1 MTDAMN
7 VSNGIELSL
16 DPLSLRS
23 VYASL
28 TEANAGFKRLFPG
41 ESDARQAVHTV
52 YGGAHLFKADTAHKM
67 AEVAL
72 RSFREYAPDAATLT
86 KCLGINAD
94 PTLSQRI
101 YDRVL
106 SKLQREAVEDFRID
120 FEDGYGNRPDSEED
134 GHARLAAEEVAAGMK
149 AGTLPPFIGIRVKTF
164 NDELVSRSVR
174 TLDIFLTTL
183 VKDSGGKLPNNFVV
197 TTPKVTHAQQVS
209 ALVEILGMLETKLK
223 LESKSLKFEI
233 MVETPQSIISPNGT
247 CPLPQFIARS
257 EGRCVA
263 AHFGV
268 YDYTASVNIT
278 AAHQEMNHPA
288 CDLARGIMQI
298 ALAGTGIMMSDG
310 ATNIMP
316 VGPHRAAKGGSLTP
330 SQIEENR
337 EVVHRAWKLCFDHVR
352 HSLRNAYYQGWDLHP
367 AQLPIRYAA
376 VYSFFIEGLEAAS
389 ARLKAFMEKAAQ
401 ATLVGD
407 VFDDAATGQGL
418 LNFFLRGMNCG
429 AITEN
434 EATATGLT
442 IEELQTR
449 SFLKILKMRAASPS
463 S

>member
-1 MTDAMN
+1 MN
-7 VSNGIELSL
+7 TTPMLSL
-16 DPLSLRS
+16 DAHSTAAVRAGLAES
-23 VYASL
+23 
-28 TEANAGFKRLFPG
+28 NAGFKRLFPG

-52 YGGAHLFKADTAHKM
+52 YGGAHLFKADTAKKM
-67 AEVAL
+67 GEVAV
-72 RSFREYAPDAATLT
+72 RSFKEYAPDAASLAKAMGFQASPSMAKT
-86 KCLGINAD
+86 
-94 PTLSQRI
+94 I

-106 SKLQREAVEDFRID
+106 DKLQKEAVEDFRID
-120 FEDGYGNRPDSEED
+120 FEDGYGNRPDAEED
-134 GHARLAAEEVAAGMK
+134 GHAASAADEVAAGMK
-149 AGTLPPFIGIRVKTF
+149 AGTLPPFIGIRIKTF
-164 NDELVSRSVR
+164 NEELLSRSIR
-174 TLDIFLTTL
+174 TLDIFITRL
-183 VKDSGGKLPNNFVV
+183 VTATGGKLPDNFVV
-197 TTPKVTHAQQVS
+197 TTPKVVNSQQIS
-209 ALVEILGMLETKLK
+209 ALVELLNMLESKLK
-223 LESKSLKFEI
+223 LSPKSLKFEI
-233 MVETPQSIISPNGT
+233 MVETPQAILSPSGV
-247 CPLPQFIARS
+247 CPLPQYIAKS

-278 AAHQEMNHPA
+278 AAYQEMNHPA

-316 VGPHRAAKGGSLTP
+316 VGPHRAEKGGMLTAA
-330 SQIEENR
+330 QAIENR

-367 AQLPIRYAA
+367 AQLPVRYAA
-376 VYSFFIEGLEAAS
+376 IYSFFIEGLEAAS
-389 ARLKAFMEKAAQ
+389 IRLKAFMEKAAH

-429 AITEN
+429 AITVA

-449 SFLKILKMRAASPS
+449 SFLKILNMRRK
-463 S
+463 

>member
-1 MTDAMN
+1 MN
-7 VSNGIELSL
+7 DSSLNAASL
-16 DPLSLRS
+16 DKSSTENVRAMLS
-23 VYASL
+23 
-28 TEANAGFKRLFPG
+28 EANAGFKRLFPG

-52 YGGAHLFKADTAHKM
+52 YGGAHLFKADTAGKM

-72 RSFREYAPDAATLT
+72 RSFKEYAPDAAILAR
-86 KCLGINAD
+86 CLGFD
-94 PTLSQRI
+94 LGDVLSKRL

-106 SKLQREAVEDFRID
+106 AKLSREAVEDFRID
-120 FEDGYGNRPDSEED
+120 FEDGYGNRPDEEED
-134 GHARLAAEEVAAGMK
+134 SHARQAAEEVALGLK
-149 AGTLPPFIGIRVKTF
+149 NGTLPPFIGIRIKTF
-164 NDELVSRSVR
+164 TDELVVRSIR

-183 VKDSGGKLPNNFVV
+183 VRASGGKLPDNFVV
-197 TTPKVTHAQQVS
+197 TTPKVTHVQQITS
-209 ALVEILGMLETKLK
+209 LVEVLNVLEAKLK
-223 LESKSLKFEI
+223 LAPGSLKFEI
-233 MVETPQSIISPNGT
+233 MVETPQSVIGPNGT
-247 CPLPQFIARS
+247 CPIPMFIARS

-278 AAHQEMNHPA
+278 ASHQEMNHPA

-316 VGPHRAAKGGSLTP
+316 VGPHRAPKGSSL
-330 SQIEENR
+330 SAEQLKENR

-352 HSLRNAYYQGWDLHP
+352 HSLRNAFYQGWDLHP
-367 AQLPIRYAA
+367 AQLPVRYAA
-376 VYSFFIEGLEAAS
+376 VYSFFMEGLDAAS

-429 AITEN
+429 AITVD

-442 IEELQTR
+442 VAELQTR
-449 SFLKILKMRAASPS
+449 SFLKILNMRRQ
-463 S
+463 